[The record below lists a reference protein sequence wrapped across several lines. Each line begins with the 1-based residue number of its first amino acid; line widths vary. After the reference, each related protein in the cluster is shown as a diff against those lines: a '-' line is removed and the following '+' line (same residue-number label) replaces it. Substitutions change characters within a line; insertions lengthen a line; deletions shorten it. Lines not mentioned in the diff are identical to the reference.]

1 MEIQGLSREERLENL
16 FIAAR
21 NARETGDE
29 KTAIKHYEDISAI
42 APNSWEALFYLAV
55 LKTNTIKYGEISN
68 AAVGVCNCLPKVFE
82 LINTT
87 IEDEKEKKD
96 AVAEVQEQC
105 GNTAAWLIRASGNY
119 YNSLTRNDVSFS
131 ILVAAARMD
140 AKRHARYESAQRAV
154 KIADVLLVCGN
165 CIEATFGLNDAFYQ
179 DLAIDCWEAAL
190 QVHVGHVQN
199 YKVAVYDEEKVKR
212 ISAKIQKYD
221 SSYETPT
228 VKATEKRDYTV
239 AAIAL
244 MVVAFVV
251 VFLWYWWIWM

>member
-140 AKRHARYESAQRAV
+140 AKRHARYESAQRAA
-154 KIADVLLVCGN
+154 KIGNILCMCGN
-165 CIEATFGLNDAFYQ
+165 CIESVFGLND
-179 DLAIDCWEAAL
+179 
-190 QVHVGHVQN
+190 
-199 YKVAVYDEEKVKR
+199 
-212 ISAKIQKYD
+212 
-221 SSYETPT
+221 
-228 VKATEKRDYTV
+228 
-239 AAIAL
+239 
-244 MVVAFVV
+244 
-251 VFLWYWWIWM
+251 VFLSEFGVGLLEGDATGTCWTHPKLQGGRI